1 MYQRKNRIYSTNKDK
16 RLTNNQ
22 ENKLWSVKIS
32 KEGKFCLEKHQMIFS
47 PLITRRQ
54 LSLNKLN
61 FSSNENRRCSRDF
74 TKNRKNMNKGEIRKN
89 KKIKRI

>member
-1 MYQRKNRIYSTNKDK
+1 
-16 RLTNNQ
+16 
-22 ENKLWSVKIS
+22 
-32 KEGKFCLEKHQMIFS
+32 MIFS

-61 FSSNENRRCSRDF
+61 FSSNENRRCCRDF